1 MDCLKII
8 ITSLVANIV
17 GLLFPIKND
26 IFGLV
31 LLFSVNFVIGLLA
44 DVGNRREWS
53 FKKAFR
59 FFRDAAIYFVMVA
72 SIYLLGHLKGEE
84 SAAVHCV
91 SFMIYVAIYF
101 YGTNILRNARMI
113 TNEHST
119 LYRILDFLYYVMSL
133 RVLERCVYLKDYF
146 DYEKRDV
153 ALADSACTHSG
164 RMPERG
170 A

>member
-1 MDCLKII
+1 MDSIKLVVA
-8 ITSLVANIV
+8 SLFANVA

-31 LLFSVNFVIGLLA
+31 LLFTVNFVVGILA
-44 DVGNRREWS
+44 DVTNHREWS
-53 FKKAFR
+53 FRKAFR

-84 SAAVHCV
+84 LAAVHCV

-113 TNEHST
+113 TNERST
-119 LYRILDFLYYVMSL
+119 LFAVLNFLYYVFSL
-133 RVLERCVYLKDYF
+133 RLFDRSDWLKEYY
-146 DYEKRDV
+146 DYEKRSKNMV
-153 ALADSACTHSG
+153 
-164 RMPERG
+164 
-170 A
+170 

>member
-1 MDCLKII
+1 MDGLRIV
-8 ITSLVANIV
+8 TASLIANVV
-17 GLLFPIKND
+17 GLLFPIWND

-31 LLFSVNFVIGLLA
+31 LLFTANFVVGLLA
-44 DVGNRREWS
+44 DVCNHRDWS
-53 FKKAFR
+53 FRKAFR

-84 SAAVHCV
+84 HAAVHCV
-91 SFMIYVAIYF
+91 SFMIYIAIYF

-133 RVLERCVYLKDYF
+133 RMLEHVVYLKDYF
-146 DYEKRDV
+146 EYEKRDKP
-153 ALADSACTHSG
+153 LA
-164 RMPERG
+164 
-170 A
+170 

>member
-1 MDCLKII
+1 MDSFKLMVA
-8 ITSLVANIV
+8 SLFANIA

-31 LLFSVNFVIGLLA
+31 LLFCVNFVVGLFA
-44 DVGNRREWS
+44 DIANHREWS
-53 FKKAFR
+53 FTKAFC

-84 SAAVHCV
+84 IAAVHCV

-113 TNEHST
+113 TNEGST
-119 LYRILDFLYYVMSL
+119 LFRILEFLYYVMSL
-133 RVLERCVYLKDYF
+133 RILERYGCIKDYI
-146 DYEKRDV
+146 DYEKHGKNMV
-153 ALADSACTHSG
+153 
-164 RMPERG
+164 
-170 A
+170 